1 MSQLYSYEALRDRIN
16 DSLDTIQLGFDDLSN
31 DEMRSLLRDLISER
45 KIMVEEIDELRESR
59 YGWINHANKHIHSMK
74 LLLSNL
80 DDETYNNLKAK
91 ASRLGVEEGQ
101 LLNELMK
108 QAIAKPQNRGLPE
121 LSSKDISHLKKKDT
135 GYITIQHIPELMV
148 TRKDLEDT
156 THRVKFAHI
165 GKLEFNLDID
175 KDLFYQKVKNIHHC
189 GRISIPTKISKL
201 LVYAKAG
208 YCREYKFI

>member
-91 ASRLGVEEGQ
+91 ASRLGIEEGQ

-108 QAIAKPQNRGLPE
+108 QAIAKHQNGDLPK
-121 LSSKDISHLKKKDT
+121 LSSKDISHLKKDT
-135 GYITIQHIPELMV
+135 GYITIQHIPELIV

-165 GKLEFNLDID
+165 GKLEFNVDID

>member
-16 DSLDTIQLGFDDLSN
+16 DRLNTIQLGVDELSH
-31 DEMRSLLRDLISER
+31 DEMSSLLKELILER

-59 YGWINHANKHIHSMK
+59 YGWIDHANNRIHSMK

-91 ASRLGVEEGQ
+91 ASRLGIEDGR

-108 QAIAKPQNRGLPE
+108 QAIAKPPNAGFPE
-121 LSSKDISHLKKKDT
+121 LSSRDISHLKKDT
-135 GYITIQHIPELMV
+135 GYITIQHIPELLV

-156 THRVKFAHI
+156 AHRVKFAHI

-175 KDLFYQKVKNIHHC
+175 KDLFYQKVKNINHC
-189 GRISIPTKISKL
+189 GIISIPTKISKL

>member
-16 DSLDTIQLGFDDLSN
+16 DILNTIQLGVDELSHDDMS
-31 DEMRSLLRDLISER
+31 SLLKELILER

-59 YGWINHANKHIHSMK
+59 YGWIDHANNSIHSMK

-91 ASRLGVEEGQ
+91 ASRLGIEDGR

-108 QAIAKPQNRGLPE
+108 QVIAKPPNGDLPE
-121 LSSKDISHLKKKDT
+121 LSSRDISHLKKDT
-135 GYITIQHIPELMV
+135 GYITIQHIPELIV
-148 TRKDLEDT
+148 TRKDLKDT
-156 THRVKFAHI
+156 TYRVKFAHI

-175 KDLFYQKVKNIHHC
+175 KDLFYQKVKNINHC
-189 GRISIPTKISKL
+189 GIISIPTKISKL

>member
-91 ASRLGVEEGQ
+91 ASRLGIEEGQ

-108 QAIAKPQNRGLPE
+108 Q
-121 LSSKDISHLKKKDT
+121 DISHLKKKDT

>member
-16 DSLDTIQLGFDDLSN
+16 DRLNTIQLGVDELSHDDMS
-31 DEMRSLLRDLISER
+31 SLLKELILER

-59 YGWINHANKHIHSMK
+59 YGWIDHANNRIHSMK

-91 ASRLGVEEGQ
+91 ASRLGIEDGR

-108 QAIAKPQNRGLPE
+108 QAIAKPPNGGLPE
-121 LSSKDISHLKKKDT
+121 LSSRDISHLKKDT
-135 GYITIQHIPELMV
+135 GYITIQHIPELIV

-175 KDLFYQKVKNIHHC
+175 KDLFYQKVKNINHC

>member
-91 ASRLGVEEGQ
+91 ASRLG
-101 LLNELMK
+101 
-108 QAIAKPQNRGLPE
+108 
-121 LSSKDISHLKKKDT
+121 SKDISHLKKKDT